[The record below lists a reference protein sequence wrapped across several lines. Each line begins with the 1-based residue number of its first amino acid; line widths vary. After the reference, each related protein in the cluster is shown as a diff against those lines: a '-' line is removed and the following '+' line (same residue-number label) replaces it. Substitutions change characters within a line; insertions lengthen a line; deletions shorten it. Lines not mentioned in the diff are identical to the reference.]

1 MTDTEYARQF
11 AQMGK
16 CILCGN
22 TVRQGAFCCARKE
35 CVEQYHCIY
44 SKNLQRAKNNT
55 RASGKKYENSPERL
69 EEIKNKYK
77 NGVTVEHIKAML
89 EKQK

>member
-1 MTDTEYARQF
+1 MD
-11 AQMGK
+11 K
-16 CILCGN
+16 CLLCGN
-22 TVRQGAFCCARKE
+22 TVRQGAFICSRKE

-44 SKNLQRAKNNT
+44 SKNWQRTKNNT

-89 EKQK
+89 EKQNDL